1 MAKNE
6 VYFKILKPKCK
17 NSYVSYLSYEP
28 TIPLIHTFAV
38 LFSLFSTIPSASLFV
53 VHSNNEPFSNVF
65 FYESV
70 CFGKFCRIYFNI
82 TLLYHS
88 YITNCRSY
96 GVIEWV
102 KVASVECKLV
112 SELTLVSKKFVNS
125 SSNVQQKKSC
135 SLQFPNGCS

>member
-1 MAKNE
+1 MFRICHTSPPSHLYILLLF
-6 VYFKILKPKCK
+6 YFLFFQLFLLHPCLLFIATT
-17 NSYVSYLSYEP
+17 NSFR
-28 TIPLIHTFAV
+28 TF
-38 LFSLFSTIPSASLFV
+38 
-53 VHSNNEPFSNVF
+53 F

-70 CFGKFCRIYFNI
+70 CFGKICRIYFNI

-135 SLQFPNGCS
+135 SFQFPNGCSQMCDF